1 MSTIPTQNAV
11 PSEAPRDLK
20 FNSGKIDEFVT
31 SLEHEYK
38 DRFGRCHMTIE
49 GMKWMFDQLVLRF
62 KVDMNQAI
70 ISAGYITVDSFQQG
84 AQLPDNEITLR
95 NQILRDETTGEYY
108 RWDGDLP
115 KSVPVGSTPESAGGV
130 GAGKWVGVGDA
141 SLRTEIVNS
150 GDKLVGSSFGNTV
163 YADYSRLTI
172 ARKASFADGGILNS
186 DKEAALAGDGFFYVY
201 KGAHPVTI
209 TPGSSPD
216 SNWLCCGLLNG
227 YPLHNFKNFKGEN
240 SDTDALT
247 KCIDFNNFVHI
258 DENTE
263 IYIEPIVL
271 TKSMTI
277 RIDGV
282 VYADRNCPDLC
293 VLISATGVDDITIEG
308 HGRIDGNEKEVTSSK
323 MRLIHLTGG
332 GNRHRVYGIT
342 LGNNYISEADYTGY
356 AESTLWIDGGVEHE
370 VRGVRLVDYG
380 LEGISV
386 CAERSVIADIISTSS
401 WGKTGGTRCL
411 NYSTLHTLGA
421 NFIVTNISSYNTGA
435 SAIGIDSTDSV
446 VTDIN
451 VDTVRWSNGVG
462 LGHPGK
468 PASRTIVSNC
478 VIKNVMQPP
487 GSNRAGV
494 GVSESTDVQLNN
506 ISVVNS
512 TVQGVNISAF
522 ADRVSVTNLYAENC
536 DTALSMFRANVSI
549 TGMSV
554 KACKNG
560 ISKQNADDK
569 LILSNVDLTGA
580 DTKILGSEDNISGVN
595 VTFDSSFPRQGVA
608 KISNETLPVKITNP
622 NIRPW
627 STISITPT
635 SANSAS
641 SLPYITAIQY
651 GILQIGAVNSPVHYA
666 GIKWY
671 VS

>member
-1 MSTIPTQNAV
+1 MATIPTQNAV

-38 DRFGRCHMTIE
+38 DRFGRSHLTIE
-49 GMKWMFDQLVLRF
+49 GIKWMFDQLVERF

-70 ISAGYITVDSFQQG
+70 IAAGYIPMDSFQQG
-84 AQLPDNEITLR
+84 VEITKR
-95 NQILRDETTGEYY
+95 NEILRDETTGEYY

-172 ARKASFADGGILNS
+172 ARKASFADGGILDS

-227 YPLHNFKNFKGEN
+227 YPLHNFKNFKGQN

>member
-1 MSTIPTQNAV
+1 MPTIPTQNAV

-49 GMKWMFDQLVLRF
+49 GMRWIFDQLMERF

-70 ISAGYITVDSFQQG
+70 IAAGYIPMDSFQQG
-84 AQLPDNEITLR
+84 AEITKR
-95 NQILRDETTGEYY
+95 NEILRDETTGEYY

-227 YPLHNFKNFKGEN
+227 YPLHNFKNFKGQN

-308 HGRIDGNEKEVTSSK
+308 HGRIDGNEKNVSSSR
-323 MRLIHLTGG
+323 MRLIHFI
-332 GNRHRVYGIT
+332 NCNSSAVKGIYLSNNFIEEANYTVDDCT
-342 LGNNYISEADYTGY
+342 L
-356 AESTLWIDGGVEHE
+356 LIDGGVNHNID
-370 VRGVRLVDYG
+370 VIKLRNWG
-380 LEGISV
+380 LEGVVLRNVSGSSV
-386 CAERSVIADIISTSS
+386 SAVNASSTY
-401 WGKTGGTRCL
+401 GEDGGTRCK
-411 NYSTLHTLGA
+411 NYSSVQVHG
-421 NFIVTNISSYNTGA
+421 NNNRISNITSYNTGA
-435 SAIGIDSTDSV
+435 SAVGCDSTNSIV
-446 VTDIN
+446 SNLN
-451 VDTVRWSNGVG
+451 VDTVRYSNGLN
-462 LGHPGK
+462 LGHPNK
-468 PASRTIVSNC
+468 PADGTVVSG
-478 VIKNVMQPP
+478 VVVKNVNDPVNAN
-487 GSNRAGV
+487 SAGV
-494 GVSESTDVQLNN
+494 SISNGSKNVQVIGVSVIGSKNRG
-506 ISVVNS
+506 I
-512 TVQGVNISAF
+512 NISAGSTDIYVSNFF
-522 ADRVSVTNLYAENC
+522 ADSC
-536 DTALSMFRANVSI
+536 DVALSLFGANVKVS
-549 TGMSV
+549 GMNTSN
-554 KACKNG
+554 CSSG
-560 ISKQNADDK
+560 ISKQSAADR
-569 LILSNVDLTGA
+569 LVLSDIDLTGA
-580 DTKILGSEDNISGVN
+580 VTKWVGSEENVSGVN
-595 VTFDSSFPRQGVA
+595 VVFNSSYARQGVV

-622 NIRPW
+622 NIRTW
-627 STISITPT
+627 STISMVSINENAASKTPYIAAILDGAIQINCVGTPT
-635 SANSAS
+635 
-641 SLPYITAIQY
+641 
-651 GILQIGAVNSPVHYA
+651 HYA
-666 GIKWY
+666 GVKWF

>member
-1 MSTIPTQNAV
+1 MATIPTQNAV

-38 DRFGRCHMTIE
+38 DRFGRSHLTIE
-49 GMKWMFDQLVLRF
+49 GIKWMFDQLVERF

-70 ISAGYITVDSFQQG
+70 IAAGYIPMDSFQQG
-84 AQLPDNEITLR
+84 AEITKR
-95 NQILRDETTGEYY
+95 NEILRDETTGEYY

-201 KGAHPVTI
+201 KGAYPVTI

-227 YPLHNFKNFKGEN
+227 YPLHNFKNFKGQN

>member
-1 MSTIPTQNAV
+1 MATIPTQNAV

-38 DRFGRCHMTIE
+38 DRFGRSHLTIE
-49 GMKWMFDQLVLRF
+49 GIKWMFDQLVERF

-70 ISAGYITVDSFQQG
+70 IAAGYIPMDSFQHG
-84 AQLPDNEITLR
+84 AEIAKRNE
-95 NQILRDETTGEYY
+95 ILRDETTGEYY

-141 SLRTEIVNS
+141 SLRTEIANS

-201 KGAHPVTI
+201 KGAYPVTI

-227 YPLHNFKNFKGEN
+227 YPLHNFKNFKGKN

-386 CAERSVIADIISTSS
+386 CAKRSIISDIVSTSS
-401 WGKTGGTRCL
+401 YGKTGGTRCL
-411 NYSTLHTLGA
+411 NYSTIHTLGSD
-421 NFIVTNISSYNTGA
+421 FIISRIISYNTGA
-435 SAIGIDSTDSV
+435 SAIGCDSTHTV
-446 VTDIN
+446 ITDIDI
-451 VDTVRWSNGVG
+451 DTVRYQHGIGVG
-462 LGHPGK
+462 HPNK
-468 PASRTIVSNC
+468 PGSYTIINNC
-478 VIKNVMQPP
+478 IIKNIMHPSGNNRGGIGIGEETHDVRINNVKVI
-487 GSNRAGV
+487 GSTNMGIN
-494 GVSESTDVQLNN
+494 VSSGATEVD
-506 ISVVNS
+506 ISN
-512 TVQGVNISAF
+512 F
-522 ADRVSVTNLYAENC
+522 YAESC
-536 DTALSMFRANVSI
+536 DVALSIFNANCSVD
-549 TGMSV
+549 GMKV
-554 KACKNG
+554 KSCSNG
-560 ISKQNADDK
+560 ISKRQVNDK
-569 LILSNVDLTGA
+569 LTLSNVNLTGA
-580 DTKILGSEDNISGVN
+580 ITKILGSEDNISGVN
-595 VTFDSSFPRQGVA
+595 VIFNSDFPRQGVVQ
-608 KISNETLPVKITNP
+608 ISNRTLPVSVENP

-627 STISITPT
+627 STLSITPN

-641 SLPYITAIQY
+641 SIPYVSETLY
-651 GILQIGAVNSPVHYA
+651 GILRINAVNSPTHYA
-666 GIKWY
+666 GVKWFIA
-671 VS
+671 